1 MTVKDFKQIIK
12 DEDLKDTDQINI
24 RVSTVDENDK
34 YSFKVVPA
42 ENYYNTKAGFQIGC
56 YVGE

>member
-12 DEDLKDTDQINI
+12 DEGLKDSDQIHI
-24 RVSTVDENDK
+24 RVSTVDENDNYK
-34 YSFKVVPA
+34 FKVVPA
-42 ENYYNTKAGFQIGC
+42 ENYYNTKTGFQIGC

>member
-1 MTVKDFKQIIK
+1 MTVIDFKQIIK
-12 DEDLKDTDQINI
+12 DEGLKETDQINI
-24 RVSTVDENDK
+24 RVSTVDENDH